1 VKKLAN
7 TREEHRDAE
16 CSVRSP
22 RDSQYLC
29 YREWTDDVGAVH
41 AHEYRAFEDLV
52 IRDPIRGQVDALV
65 GRHVDGRI
73 EASTHRRGAVLADA
87 AVPVEEEEW

>member
-7 TREEHRDAE
+7 AREEHRDAE

-22 RDSQYLC
+22 RDSQHLC